1 MAGVNDFVGVV
12 EERLQ
17 ALSTA
22 LETERRARE
31 DAEQRAESLQARVL
45 QLETH
50 VEMLLEA
57 HVRQLEERV
66 VPGTVV
72 AGMPIA

>member
-1 MAGVNDFVGVV
+1 MDTCACDKMPLGRTPLSWAVWSGHAGI
-12 EERLQ
+12 
-17 ALSTA
+17 
-22 LETERRARE
+22 
-31 DAEQRAESLQARVL
+31 
-45 QLETH
+45 